1 MPAACPFSQHMKKL
15 VTGYRM
21 AKGNY
26 LEERTME
33 DSAKVSKDVADSD
46 VSFGRGKWHLTG
58 VSVENSLM
66 WIKPVEVQSA
76 VQGPA
81 SS

>member
-1 MPAACPFSQHMKKL
+1 MQAASSFSQHMKKL

-21 AKGNY
+21 AKENY
-26 LEERTME
+26 LEERTMK
-33 DSAKVSKDVADSD
+33 DSVKVSKDIADSD
-46 VSFGRGKWHLTG
+46 VSFGRGKWHLIA
-58 VSVENSLM
+58 VSVEHSLI
-66 WIKPVEVQSA
+66 WIKPVEVESA